1 MPCPDSSLGRF
12 NVTWPFAGVGNLRDP
27 PGRREKFHHVPRK
40 AVLAPCGPAGL
51 RVVCQYGPM
60 LPWLLTKTLWIV
72 PLVLLVAIAIVIL
85 RRKLVGVFPFF
96 FGYTVVVSVRE
107 FVLLFLK
114 YPGNAYSFVW
124 FLGEALAVLL
134 SLGVIFETLRHI
146 LPPYPFLGVVVKLVW
161 ILGGMAALAALLML
175 ILPGPRTG
183 PDPLL
188 ESIFLLER
196 AARFL
201 QACLLIIVIAL
212 MSRFGLT
219 WHQYSIGIIAGF
231 GIYSALDLV
240 TLEFRSHHLLGGD
253 AFELIRSAAYNL
265 GAVIWAAYFLP
276 SLSRTPVEHLPR
288 TNLAEWNEA
297 VADYVDPWYRRS

>member
-1 MPCPDSSLGRF
+1 MARGISVPRGRHRKTSVPRLNF
-12 NVTWPFAGVGNLRDP
+12 MLSWNAR
-27 PGRREKFHHVPRK
+27 KFHYVPQK
-40 AVLAPCGPAGL
+40 PVLTLVGRLVL

-60 LPWLLTKTLWIV
+60 LFWLSTKTLWIV
-72 PLVLLVAIAIVIL
+72 PLVLQVAIAIVMS
-85 RRKLVGVFPFF
+85 RRKLVGVFPIF
-96 FGYTVVVSVRE
+96 FGYTVVVSARE

-124 FLGEALAVLL
+124 FSGEALAVLL

-146 LPPYPFLGVVVKLVW
+146 LPPYPFLGVILKLVW
-161 ILGGMAALAALLML
+161 ILGGMAAVAALLML
-175 ILPGPRTG
+175 ILSGPRTG
-183 PDPLL
+183 IDPLL

-212 MSRFGLT
+212 MSRLGLT
-219 WHQYSIGIIAGF
+219 WYQYSIGIVAGF

-240 TLEFRSHHLLGGD
+240 TLEFHSHNFVVGHP
-253 AFELIRSAAYNL
+253 FVLIRSAAYNL
-265 GAVIWAAYFLP
+265 GALIWAAYFLP
-276 SLSRTPVEHLPR
+276 LRSRLPVEHLPR

-297 VADYVDPWYRRS
+297 VTDYVDQWYRRS